1 MNPRILIFV
10 LSLSLAC
17 PLMAQTE
24 DLVGEVLNLM
34 GKGRYPAAEE
44 KALQGSSPLVVR
56 LSLELAKRRG
66 DGVAVRNR
74 AQRLL
79 NLYRAGQLQTSSQMS
94 QAAYAAWQLD
104 LWQDSNQIYIEAAKL
119 SPVSPSLYV
128 DWGHLYLQKYNPGE
142 AEAIFS
148 DALAA
153 LQLAG
158 DEERWQ
164 EVDIHLGMAKTL
176 GAAGRPTA
184 PAVES
189 AEKADAENLD
199 LMAFKIHAM
208 VEESSWVEA
217 EELLT
222 AGLKLNK
229 NFVPFLQA
237 KAASHYFQKQDK
249 EFEKIRSRILE
260 INASNGEV
268 FEIMGSL
275 AVNRRRFDDAIAF
288 FRAAV
293 SRNPGLW
300 SAVSALGINLLRAGF
315 EEEGKQVLKRAFAND
330 PFNLWTRNTL
340 VLLDSFEN
348 FTRFQTEHVSAKI
361 ETDEVAALR
370 PYVEELLER
379 SLAELEEKYDHQL
392 SERVVFEM
400 YSNHDDFAVR
410 TLGLPGLGALG
421 ATFGRVVAM
430 DSPSARPGG
439 KFHWGSTLWH
449 EIAHVITLSLSQN
462 RVPRWF
468 TEGISMMEERL
479 AVEGWGDF
487 LTPQFV
493 EAWSEDKL
501 LSLAELDAGFLRPKF
516 PGQLELSYFQAG
528 WLCDFLAATYG
539 AGKIRA
545 MLLAFGEEKSGEQ
558 VFEEVL
564 GVSIDEVDQAFKE
577 EMRNTM
583 EPLVAKLKPPEEFQ
597 LGNEELELATL
608 RQSLETNPDN
618 YFLNLRLAHR
628 LIQADQAEEA
638 VPLLEKAIEI
648 FPYLASENSPHS
660 MLVQIYEKEED
671 RQKLIEALE
680 RWWSVAP
687 RFYSIGERL
696 GQLQLEDGQIEK
708 AGQTLKGVMFV
719 DPLKPRA
726 HQLLGQ
732 VFLKQEDHQRAVVEF
747 EVLKSMAPPDI
758 AGAHYLLA
766 QALAGSGENQRARR
780 EVLLAL
786 EIAPTYVEAQKLLL
800 ELVKP

>member
-1 MNPRILIFV
+1 MIPKIVISLLA
-10 LSLSLAC
+10 LSLPATG
-17 PLMAQTE
+17 MAQTT
-24 DLVGEVLNLM
+24 DVVSEVLDLM
-34 GKGRYPAAEE
+34 EKGRYPAAEE
-44 KALQGSSPLVVR
+44 KALQGGSPLVLR

-66 DGVAVRNR
+66 DLAAVRTW

-79 NLYRAGQLQTSSQMS
+79 DLYRAGRLQTSSQMS

-128 DWGHLYLQKYNPGE
+128 DWGHLYLEKYNPAE

-153 LQLAG
+153 LELAG
-158 DEERWQ
+158 DEERWR
-164 EVDIHLGMAKTL
+164 EVDIHVGMAKVL
-176 GAAGRPTA
+176 ASAGRPTE
-184 PAVES
+184 PALER
-189 AEKADAENLD
+189 AEEADSENLD
-199 LMAFKIHAM
+199 LIAFKIHAL

-217 EELLT
+217 EELL
-222 AGLKLNK
+222 APSLKSNK
-229 NFVPFLQA
+229 NFVPFLEA
-237 KAASHYFQKQDK
+237 KAALHYFQKQAK
-249 EFEKIRSRILE
+249 NFEKIRNRILE
-260 INASNGEV
+260 INPSNGQL
-268 FEIMGSL
+268 FEMLGDL
-275 AVNRRRFDDAIAF
+275 AVNRRRFDDAINF
-288 FRAAV
+288 YREAV
-293 SRNPGLW
+293 TRDPRLW
-300 SAVSALGINLLRAGF
+300 SAVAALGINLLRAGE
-315 EEEGKQVLKRAFAND
+315 EEEGTLVLERAFAND
-330 PFNLWTRNTL
+330 PFNLWTKNTL

-348 FTRFQTEHVSAKI
+348 FTRFQTENFSVKI
-361 ETDEVAALR
+361 ETDEVEALR

-379 SLAELEEKYDHQL
+379 SLSELEEKYDHQL

-400 YSNHDDFAVR
+400 YSNHEDFAVR
-410 TLGLPGLGALG
+410 TLGMPGLGALG

-449 EIAHVITLSLSQN
+449 EIAHVITLSLSQH

-487 LTPQFV
+487 LSPQFV

-501 LSLAELDAGFLRPKF
+501 LSLAELDAGFLRPEF

-528 WLCDFLAATYG
+528 WLCDFLATTYG
-539 AGKIRA
+539 VEKIRG
-545 MLLAFGEEKSGEQ
+545 MLLAFGEDKTRDE

-564 GVSIDEVDQAFKE
+564 GTSVDEVDSAFKE
-577 EMRNTM
+577 EMRATM
-583 EPLVAKLKPPEEFQ
+583 ESLVAKLKPPEELQ
-597 LGNEELELATL
+597 LGNEELEMAAL
-608 RQSLETNPDN
+608 RQSLETNPEN

-638 VPLLEKAIEI
+638 IPLLEKAIEI
-648 FPYLASENSPHS
+648 FPYLTSENSPHS
-660 MLVQIYEKEED
+660 MLVQIYEEEEN
-671 RQKLIEALE
+671 RQKLSEVLE
-680 RWWSVAP
+680 RWWRFAP
-687 RFYSIGERL
+687 RFYATGSRL
-696 GQLQLEDGQIEK
+696 GQLQKEDGQIEQAAK
-708 AGQTLKGVMFV
+708 TLEGVMFV

-726 HQLLGQ
+726 HQLLGE
-732 VFLKQEDHQRAVVEF
+732 VFLAQEKHQAAVVEF

-766 QALAGSGENQRARR
+766 QALAGSGETARARR

-786 EIAPTYVEAQKLLL
+786 EIAPAYLEAQKLLL
-800 ELVKP
+800 ELVNP